1 MTMRLFILILFII
14 TNQQIFASDVN
25 SLNSKEQACYATA
38 MIGYDYVINSRVGL
52 PIERALSTV
61 TVNVE
66 ADNVNDTYKFQL
78 HTVVMNAYQWQGE
91 PHTYAAKVMY
101 NCAFSQALKSNSL

>member
-1 MTMRLFILILFII
+1 MRGLILILFLLLS
-14 TNQQIFASDVN
+14 QQGFASDVK
-25 SLNSKEQACYATA
+25 SLNSNEQVCYATA

-61 TVNVE
+61 TVNVD
-66 ADNVNDTYKFQL
+66 ADNVNDTYKFKL
-78 HTVVMNAYQWQGE
+78 RNVVMNAYQWQGE

-101 NCAFSQALKSNSL
+101 NCAFSHALKSNNL